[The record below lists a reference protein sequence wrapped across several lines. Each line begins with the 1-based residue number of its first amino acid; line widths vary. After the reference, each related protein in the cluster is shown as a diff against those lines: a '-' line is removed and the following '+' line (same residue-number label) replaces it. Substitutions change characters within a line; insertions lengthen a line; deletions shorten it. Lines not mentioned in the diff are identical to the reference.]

1 MHYLFF
7 VLNFFVEEVIMLKY
21 SFAPIADSSC
31 RVLILG
37 SMPGEESLRL
47 QQYYGHSRNAFWR
60 IIDDELPCKIYVQK
74 CSYLLQHKIALWD
87 VLQSA
92 ERKGSL
98 DSAIKNERPNEL
110 DKFLKQ
116 YKNITHIF
124 FNGGKAKNSF
134 SKYFKDL
141 YLEYNCT
148 QLPSTSPAYTISFEK
163 KKKLWHEALGK
174 FL

>member
-1 MHYLFF
+1 
-7 VLNFFVEEVIMLKY
+7 MLKY
-21 SFAPIADSSC
+21 SFAPIADNSC

-47 QQYYGHSRNAFWR
+47 QQYYGHPRNAFWR
-60 IIDDELPCKIYVQK
+60 IICEGLHNESYEQK
-74 CSYLLQHKIALWD
+74 CSYLLDHNIALWD

-98 DSAIKNERPNEL
+98 DSAIKNEVPNEL
-110 DKFLKQ
+110 DNFLKQ

-134 SKYFKDL
+134 RKYFTDL
-141 YLEYNCT
+141 YHRYNCT
-148 QLPSTSPAYTISFEK
+148 QLPSTSPAYTIPFEK
-163 KKKLWHEALGK
+163 KKELWHEALGE